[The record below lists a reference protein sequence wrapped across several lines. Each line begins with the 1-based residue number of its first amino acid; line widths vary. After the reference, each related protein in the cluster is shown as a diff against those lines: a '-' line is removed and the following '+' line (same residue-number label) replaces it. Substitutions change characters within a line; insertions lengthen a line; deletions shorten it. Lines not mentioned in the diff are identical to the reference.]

1 MTRFLSALALLLFT
15 TAPAAA
21 QVGVGGLIGDPTGLT
36 LKAGAGQGAIV
47 LDIDLDG
54 RIYGQLHYLV
64 REQRL
69 PATGSDVRFS
79 FGPGVIIGEGPG
91 DDTAVGLSA
100 LFGLGWYIDPRF
112 EIFGQVTPRLILTPD
127 TDGDVGA
134 AAGVRFILF

>member
-1 MTRFLSALALLLFT
+1 MTRVLFALLVFT
-15 TAPAAA
+15 AAPAAA

-36 LKAGAGQGAIV
+36 LKAGAGRGAIV
-47 LDIDLDG
+47 LDIDIDDSV
-54 RIYGQLHYLV
+54 YGQVHYLV

-69 PATGSDVRFS
+69 PATGSDVRFG
-79 FGPGVIIGEGPG
+79 FGPGVIVGEAGN
-91 DDTAVGLSA
+91 DTFVGLSA

-127 TDGDVGA
+127 TDGDIGA